1 MKANRLRLEKK
12 FDVIERAGGIKLPHM
27 KSGSGISFTYWER
40 LNVIFSLPA
49 FLFGFVY
56 YIYHGLWKKSL
67 ILVAF
72 CLASIELLDIIFIRY
87 PSIYELWYGFSYLI
101 TPMVFALRAN
111 GDLYTEYRLN
121 KNVNNSLWSDA
132 MHRLTRNKAAM
143 LGACILILLITLA
156 ALAPWIAPYSYSY
169 QDLNLGASPP
179 SADHLLGTDVLGRDL
194 LSRILYGARISLL
207 VGFVA
212 TGVALVIGVSWGI
225 IAGYAG
231 GKVDSI
237 MMRIVDV
244 LYGLPFIIFIILLM
258 VIFGRNLWL
267 LFGAI
272 GAVEWLTMARIVR
285 GQVIGLKNQEF
296 VMAAKA
302 MGVSNLSMFR
312 RHLLPNIL
320 GPIAVYATLTIP
332 QVMLLEGFL
341 SFLGLGIQPPMS
353 SWGTLIKDGVES
365 MEEYS
370 WLLIYPGLTFTI
382 TLFALNF
389 FGDGLRDALDPKT
402 TDN

>member
-1 MKANRLRLEKK
+1 MS
-12 FDVIERAGGIKLPHM
+12 
-27 KSGSGISFTYWER
+27 KSST
-40 LNVIFSLPA
+40 
-49 FLFGFVY
+49 
-56 YIYHGLWKKSL
+56 
-67 ILVAF
+67 
-72 CLASIELLDIIFIRY
+72 
-87 PSIYELWYGFSYLI
+87 
-101 TPMVFALRAN
+101 
-111 GDLYTEYRLN
+111 
-121 KNVNNSLWSDA
+121 LWSDA
-132 MHRLTRNKAAM
+132 IYRLPRNNTAM
-143 LGACILILLITLA
+143 FGAFILFILILCA
-156 ALAPWIAPYSYSY
+156 ALAPWIAPYSYSF
-169 QDLNLGASPP
+169 QNLELGASPP
-179 SADHLLGTDVLGRDL
+179 SAAHILGTDVLGRDL

-231 GKVDSI
+231 GKVDSV

-302 MGVSNLSMFR
+302 MGVSNFSMFR
-312 RHLLPNIL
+312 KHLLPNIL

>member
-1 MKANRLRLEKK
+1 M
-12 FDVIERAGGIKLPHM
+12 
-27 KSGSGISFTYWER
+27 
-40 LNVIFSLPA
+40 
-49 FLFGFVY
+49 
-56 YIYHGLWKKSL
+56 
-67 ILVAF
+67 
-72 CLASIELLDIIFIRY
+72 
-87 PSIYELWYGFSYLI
+87 
-101 TPMVFALRAN
+101 
-111 GDLYTEYRLN
+111 
-121 KNVNNSLWSDA
+121 NNSLWSDA
-132 MHRLTRNKAAM
+132 LYRLSRNRAAM
-143 LGACILILLITLA
+143 FGGFILILLIICA

-169 QDLNLGASPP
+169 QNLSLGASPP

-212 TGVALVIGVSWGI
+212 TGVALIIGVSWGI
-225 IAGYAG
+225 IAGYIG
-231 GKVDSI
+231 GRVDSI
-237 MMRIVDV
+237 MMRIVDI

-302 MGVSNLSMFR
+302 MGVSNISMFR

-365 MEEYS
+365 MEEFS
-370 WLLIYPGLTFTI
+370 WLLIYPGITITI

-389 FGDGLRDALDPKT
+389 LGDGLRDALDPKT
-402 TDN
+402 SDN

>member
-1 MKANRLRLEKK
+1 M
-12 FDVIERAGGIKLPHM
+12 
-27 KSGSGISFTYWER
+27 
-40 LNVIFSLPA
+40 
-49 FLFGFVY
+49 
-56 YIYHGLWKKSL
+56 
-67 ILVAF
+67 
-72 CLASIELLDIIFIRY
+72 
-87 PSIYELWYGFSYLI
+87 
-101 TPMVFALRAN
+101 
-111 GDLYTEYRLN
+111 
-121 KNVNNSLWSDA
+121 NNSSLWIDA
-132 MHRLTRNKAAM
+132 FYRLTRNRAAM
-143 LGACILILLITLA
+143 FGGFILILLIICAVA
-156 ALAPWIAPYSYSY
+156 APVIAPYSYSY

-179 SADHLLGTDVLGRDL
+179 SSDHFLGTDVLGRDL

-225 IAGYAG
+225 IAGYFG
-231 GKVDSI
+231 GRIDSI

-296 VMAAKA
+296 VLAAKA
-302 MGVSNLSMFR
+302 MGVSNFSMFR

-370 WLLIYPGLTFTI
+370 WLLVFPGITFTV

-402 TDN
+402 SDN

>member
-1 MKANRLRLEKK
+1 M
-12 FDVIERAGGIKLPHM
+12 
-27 KSGSGISFTYWER
+27 
-40 LNVIFSLPA
+40 
-49 FLFGFVY
+49 
-56 YIYHGLWKKSL
+56 
-67 ILVAF
+67 
-72 CLASIELLDIIFIRY
+72 
-87 PSIYELWYGFSYLI
+87 
-101 TPMVFALRAN
+101 
-111 GDLYTEYRLN
+111 
-121 KNVNNSLWSDA
+121 NNNSSLWSDA
-132 MHRLTRNKAAM
+132 YRRLIQNKAAM
-143 LGACILILLITLA
+143 VGGVILITLILCA
-156 ALAPWIAPYSYSY
+156 IFAPFLAPYSYSY
-169 QDLNLGASPP
+169 QDLDLGASKP
-179 SADHLLGTDVLGRDL
+179 SFDHLLGTDVMGRDL
-194 LSRILYGARISLL
+194 LSRILYGARISLM

-225 IAGYAG
+225 VAGYMG
-231 GKVDSI
+231 SRVDSI

-296 VMAAKA
+296 VLAAQA
-302 MGVSNLSMFR
+302 MGVSNFSMFR
-312 RHLLPNIL
+312 KHLFPNIL

-332 QVMLLEGFL
+332 QVMLLESFL

-402 TDN
+402 SAD

>member
-1 MKANRLRLEKK
+1 MQ
-12 FDVIERAGGIKLPHM
+12 
-27 KSGSGISFTYWER
+27 
-40 LNVIFSLPA
+40 
-49 FLFGFVY
+49 
-56 YIYHGLWKKSL
+56 
-67 ILVAF
+67 
-72 CLASIELLDIIFIRY
+72 
-87 PSIYELWYGFSYLI
+87 
-101 TPMVFALRAN
+101 
-111 GDLYTEYRLN
+111 
-121 KNVNNSLWSDA
+121 NNSSLWNDA
-132 MHRLTRNKAAM
+132 YRRLVQNKAAM
-143 LGACILILLITLA
+143 VGGMILVFLILCAIF
-156 ALAPWIAPYSYSY
+156 APLIAPYSYSY
-169 QDLNLGASPP
+169 QDLDLGASKP
-179 SADHLLGTDVLGRDL
+179 SWDHLLGTDVMGRDL
-194 LSRILYGARISLL
+194 LSRILYGARISLM

-225 IAGYAG
+225 IAGYFG
-231 GKVDSI
+231 GSVDSV

-272 GAVEWLTMARIVR
+272 GAVGWLTMARIVR

-296 VMAAKA
+296 VLAAQA
-302 MGVSNLSMFR
+302 MGVSNISMFKK
-312 RHLLPNIL
+312 HLFPNIL

-332 QVMLLEGFL
+332 QVMLLESFL

-402 TDN
+402 SAD

>member
-1 MKANRLRLEKK
+1 MSN
-12 FDVIERAGGIKLPHM
+12 
-27 KSGSGISFTYWER
+27 SS
-40 LNVIFSLPA
+40 
-49 FLFGFVY
+49 
-56 YIYHGLWKKSL
+56 
-67 ILVAF
+67 
-72 CLASIELLDIIFIRY
+72 
-87 PSIYELWYGFSYLI
+87 
-101 TPMVFALRAN
+101 
-111 GDLYTEYRLN
+111 
-121 KNVNNSLWSDA
+121 SLWSDA
-132 MHRLTRNKAAM
+132 LSRLLKNKAAVG
-143 LGACILILLITLA
+143 GAIILLILITLA
-156 ALAPWIAPYSYSY
+156 ILAPLIAPYPYAY
-169 QDLNLGASPP
+169 QDLDLGASPP
-179 SADHLLGTDVLGRDL
+179 SSAHLLGTDVLGRDL

-207 VGFVA
+207 VGFIA
-212 TGVALVIGVSWGI
+212 TTVALFIGVSWGI
-225 IAGYAG
+225 IAGYFG

-267 LFGAI
+267 LFLAI
-272 GAVEWLTMARIVR
+272 GAIEWLTMARIVR
-285 GQVIGLKNQEF
+285 AQVLTLKNQEF
-296 VMAAKA
+296 VLAAQA
-302 MGVSNLSMFR
+302 MGVSNFAMFK

-332 QVMLLEGFL
+332 QVMLLESFL

-382 TLFALNF
+382 TLFSLNF

-402 TDN
+402 SD

>member
-1 MKANRLRLEKK
+1 M
-12 FDVIERAGGIKLPHM
+12 H
-27 KSGSGISFTYWER
+27 
-40 LNVIFSLPA
+40 
-49 FLFGFVY
+49 
-56 YIYHGLWKKSL
+56 
-67 ILVAF
+67 
-72 CLASIELLDIIFIRY
+72 
-87 PSIYELWYGFSYLI
+87 
-101 TPMVFALRAN
+101 
-111 GDLYTEYRLN
+111 
-121 KNVNNSLWSDA
+121 NNSSLWNDA
-132 MHRLTRNKAAM
+132 YRRLVQNKAAM
-143 LGACILILLITLA
+143 VGGMILVFLILCAIF
-156 ALAPWIAPYSYSY
+156 APLIAPYSYSY
-169 QDLNLGASPP
+169 QDLDLGASKP
-179 SADHLLGTDVLGRDL
+179 SWDHLLGTDVMGRDL
-194 LSRILYGARISLL
+194 LSRILYGARISLM

-225 IAGYAG
+225 IAGYFG
-231 GKVDSI
+231 GRVDSV

-296 VMAAKA
+296 VLAAQA
-302 MGVSNLSMFR
+302 MGVSNISMFKK
-312 RHLLPNIL
+312 HLFPNIL

-332 QVMLLEGFL
+332 QVMLLESFL

-402 TDN
+402 SAD

>member
-1 MKANRLRLEKK
+1 M
-12 FDVIERAGGIKLPHM
+12 
-27 KSGSGISFTYWER
+27 S
-40 LNVIFSLPA
+40 
-49 FLFGFVY
+49 
-56 YIYHGLWKKSL
+56 
-67 ILVAF
+67 
-72 CLASIELLDIIFIRY
+72 
-87 PSIYELWYGFSYLI
+87 
-101 TPMVFALRAN
+101 
-111 GDLYTEYRLN
+111 
-121 KNVNNSLWSDA
+121 KNSSLWSDA
-132 MHRLTRNKAAM
+132 IYRLSRNKAAM
-143 LGACILILLITLA
+143 LGAFILFILILSATLA
-156 ALAPWIAPYSYSY
+156 PFIAPYSYSF

-194 LSRILYGARISLL
+194 LSRILFGARISLL

-231 GKVDSI
+231 GRVDSI

-302 MGVSNLSMFR
+302 MGVSNFSMFR
-312 RHLLPNIL
+312 KHLLPNIL
-320 GPIAVYATLTIP
+320 GPIAVYTTLTIP